1 MGHDFKKYPEL
12 SNNQMQYYYFESPHR
27 QITEDFT
34 ARVSRVHDGDT
45 VTLNWEGRDF
55 DFPMRIDIINAPEL
69 DQEGG
74 IVSKA
79 WLESQVLGKEC
90 QIILNP
96 ARIEKWGRLLGK
108 LICDGMDIGEQSLN
122 QGFSVVFE
130 DDTGTIPEVKWP

>member
-12 SNNQMQYYYFESPHR
+12 TNNQMQFYYFESPHR
-27 QITEDFT
+27 QITEDFI
-34 ARVSRVHDGDT
+34 ARVSKVHDGDT

-55 DFPMRIDIINAPEL
+55 DFPMRLDVINAPEL

-74 IVSKA
+74 LQSKA
-79 WLESQVLGKEC
+79 WLESQVLGKDC

-96 ARIEKWGRLLGK
+96 ARTEKWGRLLGK

-122 QGFSVVFE
+122 QGFSIVFE
-130 DDTGTIPEVKWP
+130 DDTGTIPEIKWP